1 MRPEKPGPDWQ
12 CGGWK
17 ENCVE
22 KAGDCGHADYRKGPG
37 LLKMESALAFE
48 EISKSYYGVP
58 VLRHVSFA
66 LRNGTVLGLVGENGA
81 GKTTLMNIL
90 GGILPPESGR
100 MWLCGE
106 PYAPASPAEAA
117 LQGIAFIHQELNLFG
132 NLTIAQNFFIT
143 CFPQARIFGV
153 RVNDLRSA
161 GERARLLLDT
171 VRLSVPPNTI
181 VEQLSPGERQ
191 LVEIAKA
198 LSIDARIMILDE
210 PTTSLTARETA
221 ALFDLI
227 QHLRL
232 QKKSMIYISH
242 NLSDVQR
249 LCDDIAI
256 LRDGQV
262 VAAGARVDFTT
273 DRMVSAMVGRSIGQ
287 LYPARWPIS
296 YGRILLDVREL
307 ASPGVLEG
315 ISFML
320 RAGEILGIY
329 GLMGSGRTELA
340 RVLFGLDQAGAGE
353 VVLDGESIS
362 AASPRSRIR
371 RGLAFLPENRRDE
384 GLMMEAS
391 VRDNISLASL
401 PAFARRPLGLID
413 RPLLRKQVRACAERL
428 RIRGTALDRQSARTL
443 SGGNQQK
450 AVLAKWLLTDPLVMI
465 LDEPTRGVDVGAR
478 CEIYEIINGM
488 AVQGK
493 GILLISSEIEEL
505 MGMCDRILVMRK
517 GGLAAA
523 FNRDR
528 FDREGILRQALGG
541 TTH

>member
-1 MRPEKPGPDWQ
+1 MGF
-12 CGGWK
+12 
-17 ENCVE
+17 
-22 KAGDCGHADYRKGPG
+22 
-37 LLKMESALAFE
+37 LKMEPALVFE
-48 EISKSYYGVP
+48 EISRSYYGVP

-100 MWLCGE
+100 MRLWGE
-106 PYAPASPAEAA
+106 PYAPAGPAEAA

-132 NLTIAQNFFIT
+132 NLTIAENFFIT
-143 CFPQARIFGV
+143 CFPQTRIFGA

-161 GERARLLLDT
+161 GEKARLFLDT
-171 VRLSVPPNTI
+171 VRLAVPPDTI
-181 VEQLSPGERQ
+181 VDQLSPGERQ

-198 LSIDARIMILDE
+198 LSIDAGIMILDE

-227 QHLRL
+227 RRLRL
-232 QKKSMIYISH
+232 GGRSMIYISH

-249 LCDDIAI
+249 LCDDIVI

-262 VAAGARVDFTT
+262 VAAGARIDFTA
-273 DRMVSAMVGRSIGQ
+273 DRIVSAMVGRGIGQ
-287 LYPARWPIS
+287 LYPARQPIS
-296 YGRILLDVREL
+296 YGRVLLDVREL
-307 ASPGVLEG
+307 ASPGVFEG
-315 ISFML
+315 ISFSL

-340 RVLFGLDQAGAGE
+340 RVLFGLDPAGDGD

-362 AASPRSRIR
+362 AVSPRSRIK
-371 RGLAFLPENRRDE
+371 RGLAFLTENRRDE

-391 VRDNISLASL
+391 VRDNIGLASL
-401 PAFARRPLGLID
+401 PAFARRPFGLID
-413 RPLLRKQVRACAERL
+413 RPLLWKKVRTCAERL
-428 RIRGTALDRQSARTL
+428 RIRGTAIDRQSARTL

-450 AVLAKWLLTDPLVMI
+450 VVLAKWLLANPLVMV

-488 AVQGK
+488 AGQGK

-505 MGMCDRILVMRK
+505 MGMCDRILVMRR
-517 GGLAAA
+517 GGFVAA

-528 FDREGILRQALGG
+528 FDSEEILRQALGG